1 MNHEDLKQIAELLN
15 QQETRIN
22 LLIENEVTQKM
33 NLMFDKLDGMDEKL
47 DKLTSKS
54 RVEELEDEVSL
65 LKSVVKLHSQEI
77 QELKKA
83 Q

>member
-33 NLMFDKLDGMDEKL
+33 NLMFDKL
-47 DKLTSKS
+47 TSKS